1 MEKSLFTCPICAAPL
16 ERGERAYAC
25 PNGHAYDKA
34 REGYVHLLPAN
45 KKHSKAPGDD
55 KGMAEARRRFLS
67 GGYYGHLLAAL
78 CALGAEYAPPGEAV
92 LDSGC
97 GEGYYTAGLWE
108 ALGRPPLAGIDL
120 SKPSVRLAARRV
132 PEGEFAVASAYH
144 LPLADASVGLV
155 LNCFSPLALD
165 EFRRVLRPGGAFLYV
180 VPAADHLWELKQVLY
195 DQPYRNREED
205 VPYEGFSYERVEPVE
220 AVVDVAGEA
229 LRDLFQMTP
238 YYWKTP
244 REGAE
249 RLAALRAAN
258 PDMEDAAVPTD
269 LVTCSGSGLDPAIS
283 PEAAEYQV
291 HRIAQARGISEDD
304 VRQVIQACTKGRVLG
319 FLGEPTVNVLKVN
332 LMLDGI
338 LETP

>member
-144 LPLADASVGLV
+144 LPVADRQADLF

-165 EFRRVLRPGGAFLYV
+165 EVRRVLKPGGTFLYV
-180 VPAADHLWELKQVLY
+180 VPAARHLWELKAVLY
-195 DQPYRNREED
+195 EHPYLNVEERT
-205 VPYEGFSYERVEPVE
+205 PYAGFRYQEVQRVEKTIHLPDQQTVQ
-220 AVVDVAGEA
+220 
-229 LRDLFQMTP
+229 DLFRMTP
-238 YYWKTP
+238 YCWKTP
-244 REGAE
+244 GKGKAKLEQLTELDVQTQFDIHVFMREE
-249 RLAALRAAN
+249 
-258 PDMEDAAVPTD
+258 E
-269 LVTCSGSGLDPAIS
+269 
-283 PEAAEYQV
+283 
-291 HRIAQARGISEDD
+291 
-304 VRQVIQACTKGRVLG
+304 
-319 FLGEPTVNVLKVN
+319 
-332 LMLDGI
+332 
-338 LETP
+338 

>member
-195 DQPYRNREED
+195 ERPYENPDEA
-205 VPYEGFSYERVEPVE
+205 VPYGGFDYLDIASSGRTVTVSQPH
-220 AVVDVAGEA
+220 
-229 LRDLFQMTP
+229 LTDLFQMTP
-238 YYWKTP
+238 YFWKTP
-244 REGAE
+244 KSGAA
-249 RLAALRAAN
+249 RLAALDRLELRA
-258 PDMEDAAVPTD
+258 
-269 LVTCSGSGLDPAIS
+269 SF
-283 PEAAEYQV
+283 
-291 HRIAQARGISEDD
+291 RIHVFRKQW
-304 VRQVIQACTKGRVLG
+304 
-319 FLGEPTVNVLKVN
+319 
-332 LMLDGI
+332 
-338 LETP
+338 

>member
-195 DQPYRNREED
+195 DQPYRNKEED
-205 VPYEGFSYERVEPVE
+205 IPYEGFSYERVEP
-220 AVVDVAGEA
+220 VVDVAGEA

-249 RLAALRAAN
+249 RLAALDGLRVRA
-258 PDMEDAAVPTD
+258 
-269 LVTCSGSGLDPAIS
+269 SFR
-283 PEAAEYQV
+283 V
-291 HRIAQARGISEDD
+291 HVFRR
-304 VRQVIQACTKGRVLG
+304 R
-319 FLGEPTVNVLKVN
+319 
-332 LMLDGI
+332 
-338 LETP
+338 

>member
-180 VPAADHLWELKQVLY
+180 VPAADHLWSSSRCSTTS
-195 DQPYRNREED
+195 PTATGRRTS
-205 VPYEGFSYERVEPVE
+205 P
-220 AVVDVAGEA
+220 
-229 LRDLFQMTP
+229 T
-238 YYWKTP
+238 
-244 REGAE
+244 
-249 RLAALRAAN
+249 RAS
-258 PDMEDAAVPTD
+258 PTSGWSRWRRWWTWRGRRCA
-269 LVTCSGSGLDPAIS
+269 TCS
-283 PEAAEYQV
+283 
-291 HRIAQARGISEDD
+291 R
-304 VRQVIQACTKGRVLG
+304 
-319 FLGEPTVNVLKVN
+319 
-332 LMLDGI
+332 
-338 LETP
+338 

>member
-155 LNCFSPLALD
+155 LN
-165 EFRRVLRPGGAFLYV
+165 
-180 VPAADHLWELKQVLY
+180 

-249 RLAALRAAN
+249 RLAALDGLRVRA
-258 PDMEDAAVPTD
+258 
-269 LVTCSGSGLDPAIS
+269 SFR
-283 PEAAEYQV
+283 V
-291 HRIAQARGISEDD
+291 HVFRR
-304 VRQVIQACTKGRVLG
+304 R
-319 FLGEPTVNVLKVN
+319 
-332 LMLDGI
+332 
-338 LETP
+338 

>member
-1 MEKSLFTCPICAAPL
+1 MLLCPVCHEPL
-16 ERGERAYAC
+16 VDDERGAVCAG
-25 PNGHAYDKA
+25 GHWFDRA
-34 REGYVHLLPAN
+34 REGYLYLLRS
-45 KKHSKAPGDD
+45 SKSGDSMGD
-55 KGMAEARRRFLS
+55 PKSQARSRRDFLNR
-67 GGYYGHLLAAL
+67 GYYAPLRDAMVELVRKQTSGCATSANGPMTLLDI
-78 CALGAEYAPPGEAV
+78 C
-92 LDSGC
+92 C
-97 GEGYYTAGLWE
+97 GEGYYTAYVRD
-108 ALGRPPLAGIDL
+108 ALLAAGKAPRSAGIDI
-120 SKPSVRLAARRV
+120 SKFSLQKAAKRYS
-132 PEGEFAVASAYH
+132 GIEFAVASAYH

-249 RLAALRAAN
+249 RLAALDGLRVRA
-258 PDMEDAAVPTD
+258 
-269 LVTCSGSGLDPAIS
+269 SFR
-283 PEAAEYQV
+283 V
-291 HRIAQARGISEDD
+291 HVFRR
-304 VRQVIQACTKGRVLG
+304 R
-319 FLGEPTVNVLKVN
+319 
-332 LMLDGI
+332 
-338 LETP
+338 

>member
-67 GGYYGHLLAAL
+67 GEYYGHLLAAL

-120 SKPSVRLAARRV
+120 SKPSASSPGGCRREPAVPPPTICLWRMPRWGWCSTASLA
-132 PEGEFAVASAYH
+132 PT
-144 LPLADASVGLV
+144 
-155 LNCFSPLALD
+155 
-165 EFRRVLRPGGAFLYV
+165 FRRRSSWRAPLYV

-220 AVVDVAGEA
+220 AVVDVAGET

-238 YYWKTP
+238 ITGRLP
-244 REGAE
+244 QEGAE
-249 RLAALRAAN
+249 RLAALDGLRVRA
-258 PDMEDAAVPTD
+258 
-269 LVTCSGSGLDPAIS
+269 SFR
-283 PEAAEYQV
+283 V
-291 HRIAQARGISEDD
+291 HVFRR
-304 VRQVIQACTKGRVLG
+304 R
-319 FLGEPTVNVLKVN
+319 
-332 LMLDGI
+332 
-338 LETP
+338 

>member
-1 MEKSLFTCPICAAPL
+1 MNGRGPRPCGGPISCHTFHKGERFCGKVSVYLPHLRRPL
-16 ERGERAYAC
+16 ERGAAYAC

-165 EFRRVLRPGGAFLYV
+165 EFRRVLRRRGLPLCGARRRPPVGAQAGALRPALPQQGGGHPLRGLFLRAGGAGGGGGGRGGGGAARPVPDDPLLLEDPQGGGGAAGRPGRSAGTGLLPRPC
-180 VPAADHLWELKQVLY
+180 VPAQVGAGHWPGFMCCAFNCRGGLFCLSEAIHLL
-195 DQPYRNREED
+195 PT
-205 VPYEGFSYERVEPVE
+205 S
-220 AVVDVAGEA
+220 A
-229 LRDLFQMTP
+229 
-238 YYWKTP
+238 
-244 REGAE
+244 
-249 RLAALRAAN
+249 RLMPGWRAFHGN
-258 PDMEDAAVPTD
+258 P
-269 LVTCSGSGLDPAIS
+269 
-283 PEAAEYQV
+283 
-291 HRIAQARGISEDD
+291 
-304 VRQVIQACTKGRVLG
+304 
-319 FLGEPTVNVLKVN
+319 F
-332 LMLDGI
+332 
-338 LETP
+338 